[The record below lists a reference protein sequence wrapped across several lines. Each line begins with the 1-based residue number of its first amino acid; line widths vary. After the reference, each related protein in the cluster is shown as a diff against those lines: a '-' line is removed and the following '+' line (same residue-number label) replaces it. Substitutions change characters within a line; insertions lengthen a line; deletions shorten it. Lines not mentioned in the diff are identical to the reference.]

1 MSIFLTISCWIFEA
15 RFDSGTKFCN
25 VKFVLQTTI
34 VSFGL
39 RIAAVACTN

>member
-1 MSIFLTISCWIFEA
+1 MSIFLTISYWILRHALIRE
-15 RFDSGTKFCN
+15 RFYN
-25 VKFVLQTTI
+25 VKLVLQTTI